1 MRIRTLRSRII
12 AFLVPLLLV
21 VQGGGF
27 VLIDAAISS
36 NARMKTR
43 SELATG
49 TRVFERLL
57 QQSQQHLADTVAVL
71 SVDFGFRKAVA
82 SHDRPTIASA
92 LSNHGQR
99 VNASVVMLAGL
110 DGALIAATGPGE
122 ALGKPFPFA
131 ELLRIA
137 ETNGQAFAIV
147 ALDAG
152 LAQMLVMPVL
162 APDPIAWVAV
172 GFTIDDKLARD
183 LKSLTSLDVSF
194 LVPHAGAQ
202 PDLVA
207 TTLRPDLREPLRAKL
222 AAAAAAAKPGGAR
235 TIVLE
240 TGEYETVIVP
250 IGATPQGPIFAALQ
264 RPMDEALAPF
274 EPLRRTWLTLVLAGV
289 LASLVGSVLIARGI
303 TRPLSALAQVARSI
317 ARGDYTQT
325 VSIRQNDEIGV
336 LSQALNRMRTA
347 IANRD
352 SELKQHRD
360 QLERQVAERTAE
372 LVSAKEVAEA
382 ASRAKSEFVANMSHE
397 IRTPMNGVLGMAELL
412 LEGNLAPTQARY
424 ARNIRSSGEALLTI
438 INDILD
444 FSKIEAGKMQLESID
459 FDPGELAEDVADLLA
474 AGAQAKGLELV
485 CQVDAAVP
493 RTVAGDPV
501 RLRQVLTNLV
511 GNAIK
516 FTQSGEVALR
526 IKSVQEAPGRCL
538 LHFSVRDSGI
548 GIDPEAQQ
556 RLFKAFSQADGSTTR
571 RFGGTG
577 LGLAISRQLVEMMQG
592 HIGVD
597 SEPGRGSTFWFTV
610 CVDALEHDPASLPRL
625 ETMQMLVAVRHP
637 TTAAVVQ
644 EYASQAGCRC
654 TLADPA
660 VPARALLREALGCG
674 VRYDV
679 LLLEDDGAE
688 ARTASIVRTIRT
700 DAALDATRI
709 VLLSPPKPDGMV
721 TELRAAGVAACLGK
735 PLRRAALFECLTG
748 AAGAE
753 TGIEPARDAAADMPL
768 AGQVLLVEDN
778 LVNQEIAVAMLRSLG
793 CEVDIADTGRAA
805 LLAVERK
812 VYDAVLMDCH
822 MPEMDGFEATA
833 ALRAREQAPEAGRA
847 SAVRLP
853 IVALTANAMDGD
865 RSRCLAAGMDAY
877 LAKPFK
883 KEELLAVLRT
893 WLARPVAGAAGFET
907 CAQPR
912 GLRRSAA

>member
-43 SELATG
+43 AELATG

-57 QQSQQHLADTVAVL
+57 QQSQQHLADTVTVL

-82 SHDRPTIASA
+82 SNDRPTIASA

-110 DGALIAATGPGE
+110 DGALIAATGRAE
-122 ALGKPFPFA
+122 ALGKPFPFTD
-131 ELLRIA
+131 LLRTA
-137 ETNGQAFAIV
+137 EANGQAFAIV

-152 LAQMLVMPVL
+152 LAQMLVVPVL

-183 LKSLTSLDVSF
+183 LKSLTSLEVSF
-194 LVPHAGAQ
+194 LLPRRGAQ
-202 PDLVA
+202 PDLMA
-207 TTLRPDLREPLRAKL
+207 TTLHPELHEPLRAEL
-222 AAAAAAAKPGGAR
+222 ASAPAAAKPGGAR
-235 TIVLE
+235 TLVLE
-240 TGEYETVIVP
+240 ADEYETVIVP
-250 IGATPQGPIFAALQ
+250 IGATPQGPIFAVLQ
-264 RPMDEALAPF
+264 RPMHEALAPF
-274 EPLRRTWLTLVLAGV
+274 QSLRRTLLTLVLAGV

-317 ARGDYTQT
+317 AHGDYTQA

-336 LSQALNRMRTA
+336 LGQALNRMRTA
-347 IANRD
+347 IASRD

-360 QLERQVAERTAE
+360 ELERQVAERTTE

-459 FDPGELAEDVADLLA
+459 FDPGELAEDVAELLA
-474 AGAQAKGLELV
+474 AGAQDKGLEV
-485 CQVDAAVP
+485 ACRVDAAVP
-493 RTVAGDPV
+493 RTVVGDPV

-516 FTQSGEVALR
+516 FTERGEVELR
-526 IKSVQEAPGRCL
+526 IKSFQDAPGRCL

-556 RLFKAFSQADGSTTR
+556 RLFRAFSQADGSTTR

-577 LGLAISRQLVEMMQG
+577 LGLAISRQLVEMMHG
-592 HIGVD
+592 RIGVD
-597 SEPGRGSTFWFTV
+597 SAAGRGSTFWFTV
-610 CVDALEHDPASLPRL
+610 CVDALEHDPVSLPRL
-625 ETMQMLVAVRHP
+625 DAMQMLVAVRHP
-637 TTAAVVQ
+637 VTGAVVQ

-654 TLADPA
+654 TFADA
-660 VPARALLREALGCG
+660 DVPARALLREALARG
-674 VRYDV
+674 VRYDT
-679 LLLEDDGAE
+679 LLIEDFGDE
-688 ARTASIVRTIRT
+688 ARTSSVVRTIRA
-700 DAALDATRI
+700 DAALHATRI
-709 VLLSPPKPDGMV
+709 VLLSPPKPDGRV
-721 TELRAAGVAACLGK
+721 SELRAAGVAACLGK
-735 PLRRAALFECLTG
+735 PLRRAALFECLAG
-748 AAGAE
+748 ATGAE
-753 TGIEPARDAAADMPL
+753 TGLGPAREAANDMPL

-778 LVNQEIAVAMLRSLG
+778 RVNQEIAVAMLRSLG
-793 CEVDIADTGRAA
+793 CDVDIADTGLAA
-805 LLAVERK
+805 LRAVESK
-812 VYDAVLMDCH
+812 AYDAVLMDCH

-833 ALRAREQAPEAGRA
+833 ALRAREQAPPPGRA

-865 RSRCLAAGMDAY
+865 RERCLAAGMDAY

-893 WLARPVAGAAGFET
+893 WLVRPTAEAAGPGAD
-907 CAQPR
+907 AQTR